1 MHSIPSFVFSL
12 RMKLLKLKKHKL
24 AVNLS
29 IVFVI
34 VISVFGPTV
43 YKESWLNPFSTLGVP
58 NQELHPRAISMI
70 GMINSDDPSHPLYYT
85 NKRKIQELMRCLER
99 AKPLSASE
107 QAQLSLENQ
116 KIKYFTLHR
125 ESSRY
130 HTEED

>member
-58 NQELHPRAISMI
+58 NQELHPRII
-70 GMINSDDPSHPLYYT
+70 RH
-85 NKRKIQELMRCLER
+85 
-99 AKPLSASE
+99 
-107 QAQLSLENQ
+107 
-116 KIKYFTLHR
+116 
-125 ESSRY
+125 
-130 HTEED
+130 